1 MENEIFE
8 ENKENKK
15 NGQNSDGGFHAISKK
30 QFVLLVALSA
40 FVISL
45 ATTAGVL
52 FLFGFGGGDFLNGI
66 ALPAPLQQSIRQIN
80 EKIERQ
86 DELVV
91 SVVKRASPAVVS
103 IVASKDVPVVEQYF
117 VDPFGNDPFFQQF
130 FKDFPAPQV
139 PQYRQKGTTKQQVS
153 AGTGF
158 VVSSDGM
165 IVTNKHVVAD
175 TAAEY
180 TVFLNDG
187 SKYSAKVL
195 ARDPVDD
202 LAFVKIEK
210 SGLPTVALGNSS
222 AIDVGQ
228 SVIAI
233 GNALGEFSN
242 TVSVGI
248 VSGLKR
254 SITASGGDI
263 GTENLTDLVQTDAA
277 INPGNSGGPLLN
289 LRAEAIG
296 INTAMA
302 SGAENIG
309 FAIGINKV
317 KRDIASLKQSGKI
330 VYPFLGVRYAMITP
344 EFAKEKKLAVDHGA
358 LVTGSDKNPA
368 VVKNSPADK
377 SGIQSGDIITALNG
391 EALDKD
397 HILSDLVGKY
407 GVGDEIT
414 LRINRN
420 GSDRE
425 VKVTLE
431 ERKQAK

>member
-1 MENEIFE
+1 MRNNIFE
-8 ENKENKK
+8 EKINEDKVSGKEL
-15 NGQNSDGGFHAISKK
+15 HTISRS
-30 QFVLLVALSA
+30 QFVLLVALVA
-40 FVISL
+40 FIISL
-45 ATTAGVL
+45 TTTVGVL
-52 FLFGFGGGDFLNGI
+52 FLSEGFTGFNFLNGTF
-66 ALPAPLQQSIRQIN
+66 LPAPFQQTIKQIN
-80 EKIERQ
+80 EKIQRQ

-91 SVVKRASPAVVS
+91 SVVKQASPAVVS

-117 VDPFGNDPFFQQF
+117 VNPFGNDPFFQQF
-130 FKDFPAPQV
+130 FKDLPTPQA

-158 VVSSDGM
+158 IVSPDGM

-180 TVFLNDG
+180 TVFFNDG
-187 SKYSAKVL
+187 SKYPAKVL

-202 LAFVKIEK
+202 LAIIKIEK
-210 SGLPTVALGNSS
+210 SGLPTAVLGNSS

-263 GTENLTDLVQTDAA
+263 GTESLTDLIQTDAA

-289 LRAEAIG
+289 LRGEVIG
-296 INTAMA
+296 MNTAMA

-309 FAIGINKV
+309 FAIGINKA
-317 KRDIASLKQSGKI
+317 KRDIASVKQSGKI
-330 VYPFLGVRYAMITP
+330 THPFLGVRYVMITP
-344 EFAKEKKLAVDHGA
+344 DIAKEKKLPIDHGT
-358 LVTGSDKNPA
+358 LVLGDAKNPA
-368 VVKNSPADK
+368 VVKNSSADK
-377 SGIQSGDIITALNG
+377 AGIKSDDIIIAVNG
-391 EALDKD
+391 EMVDKD
-397 HILSDLVGKY
+397 HLLGDLVGKY
-407 GVGDEIT
+407 GVGDGIT
-414 LRINRN
+414 LRINRS
-420 GSDRE
+420 GIEMD
-425 VKVTLE
+425 VKVMLE
-431 ERKQAK
+431 ERK

>member
-1 MENEIFE
+1 MPR
-8 ENKENKK
+8 
-15 NGQNSDGGFHAISKK
+15 K
-30 QFVLLVALSA
+30 QFVLLVALVA

-45 ATTAGVL
+45 ATSAGIL
-52 FLFGFGGGDFLNGI
+52 FLFGGGFEFLNNRF
-66 ALPAPLQQSIRQIN
+66 LPVPLQQSISQIN
-80 EKIERQ
+80 EKIQRQ

-117 VDPFGNDPFFQQF
+117 VNPFGNDPFFQQF

-158 VVSSDGM
+158 IVSTDGM

-175 TAAEY
+175 TGADY

-187 SKYSAKVL
+187 SKYPAKVL

-202 LAFVKIEK
+202 LAIVKIEK
-210 SGLPTVALGNSS
+210 SGLPILTLGNSS

-228 SVIAI
+228 TVIAI

-263 GTENLTDLVQTDAA
+263 GSENLTDLIQTDAA

-289 LRAEAIG
+289 LRGEVIG
-296 INTAMA
+296 MNTAMA

-309 FAIGINKV
+309 FAIGINKA
-317 KRDIASLKQSGKI
+317 KRDIASVEKSGKI
-330 VYPFLGVRYAMITP
+330 THPFLGVRYVMISS
-344 EFAKEKKLAVDHGA
+344 ELAKEKKLASERGA
-358 LVTGSDKNPA
+358 LVLGDEKNPA
-368 VVKNSPADK
+368 VVKQSPADK
-377 SGIQSGDIITALNG
+377 AGIKSGDIILAVNG
-391 EALDKD
+391 EAIDAD
-397 HILSDLVGKY
+397 HLLSDLIGKY
-407 GVGDEIT
+407 AVGEEIT
-414 LRINRN
+414 VRVNRN
-420 GSDRE
+420 GSEMD
-425 VKVTLE
+425 VKITLE
-431 ERKQAK
+431 ERK

>member
-1 MENEIFE
+1 MEKQVFE
-8 ENKENKK
+8 ENKK
-15 NGQNSDGGFHAISKK
+15 NDPGFDGGFHAISKR
-30 QFVLLVALSA
+30 QFILLVVLAA

-45 ATTAGVL
+45 ATTVGVL
-52 FLFGFGGGDFLNGI
+52 FLFGGFTGFDFLNGTL
-66 ALPAPLQQSIRQIN
+66 LPAPLQQSINQIN

-91 SVVKRASPAVVS
+91 LVVRRASPAVVS
-103 IVASKDVPVVEQYF
+103 IVASKDVAVVEQYF
-117 VDPFGNDPFFQQF
+117 VNPFGNDPFFQQF

-139 PQYRQKGTTKQQVS
+139 PQYRKKGTTKQQIS

-158 VVSSDGM
+158 IVSSDGM

-187 SKYSAKVL
+187 SKYPAKVL

-202 LAFVKIEK
+202 LAIVKIEK
-210 SGLPTVALGNSS
+210 SGLPILRLGDSS

-228 SVIAI
+228 TVIAI

-263 GTENLTDLVQTDAA
+263 GMENLTDLIQTDAA

-289 LRAEAIG
+289 LRGEVIG
-296 INTAMA
+296 MNTAMA

-309 FAIGINKV
+309 FAMGINKA
-317 KRDIASLKQSGKI
+317 KRDIASVKQSGKI
-330 VYPFLGVRYAMITP
+330 LYPFLGVRYVMITSDL
-344 EFAKEKKLAVDHGA
+344 AKEKKLPIDRGA
-358 LVTGSDKNPA
+358 LVMGSDKNPA
-368 VVKNSPADK
+368 VVNHSPADK
-377 SGIQSGDIITALNG
+377 AGIKTGDIIIALNR
-391 EALDKD
+391 EVVDKD
-397 HILSDLVGKY
+397 HLLSDLVGKY
-407 GVGDEIT
+407 SVGDEIT

-420 GSDRE
+420 GSE
-425 VKVTLE
+425 IYVKVTLE
-431 ERKQAK
+431 ERK